1 MAVVTTKKQTLA
13 ERREEEK
20 DRVLRY
26 VREKGEVDEEQ
37 IANDLNLHLIDVQVA
52 LITLE
57 KEEKM
62 LSRIHAVR

>member
-1 MAVVTTKKQTLA
+1 LAVVTTKKQTLA